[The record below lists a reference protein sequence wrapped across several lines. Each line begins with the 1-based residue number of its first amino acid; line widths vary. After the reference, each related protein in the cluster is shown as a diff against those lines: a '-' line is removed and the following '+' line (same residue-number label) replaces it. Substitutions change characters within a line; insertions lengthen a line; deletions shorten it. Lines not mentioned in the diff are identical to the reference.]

1 MTYFYQINQQT
12 YALFISFVVGGV
24 SSYFIKDYIELK
36 NKVHMTVSKNK
47 DDDKVTKRDIDHDPF
62 AFADDMHSRM
72 QKRME
77 KVFGRSLLNDSF
89 FGGSVIDDSL
99 SLSNVSDGIQVEEH
113 EDSDFKYVEVLAEGV
128 DKDSLNINI
137 ADGMI
142 SISGEIRKSN
152 DDQTG
157 DRYYK
162 SHFISSFNRRFNIP
176 YGVDPEKV
184 KIDTEDDRIVI
195 KFPKKRV

>member
-1 MTYFYQINQQT
+1 MNVFKNHFFH
-12 YALFISFVVGGV
+12 LFISFVVGGV
-24 SSYFIKDYIELK
+24 SSYFVKDYIDLK

-47 DDDKVTKRDIDHDPF
+47 GDHKITKRDLDHDPF

-72 QKRME
+72 QKRIE

-99 SLSNVSDGIQVEEH
+99 SLSNVFDGIQVEEH
-113 EDSDFKYVEVLAEGV
+113 EDSDFKYVEVLAEGI

-137 ADGMI
+137 SDGMI
-142 SISGEIRKSN
+142 SITGEIRKSN

-157 DRYYK
+157 HGHFK
-162 SHFISSFNRRFNIP
+162 SHFISSFNRSFNIP

-184 KIDTEDDRIVI
+184 KIDTEDDKIVI